1 MTGKPSN
8 VFNLGNGGGFS
19 VREVIRTAEK
29 VTGQKIK
36 ATEASRRSGDPPALV
51 GSAQK
56 AQQVLGW
63 KPQFPDLESILQT
76 AWNWHQKRP
85 IRMG

>member
-1 MTGKPSN
+1 MIGKPSN

-19 VREVIRTAEK
+19 VREVIQTAEK

-36 ATEASRRSGDPPALV
+36 VIETSRRPGDPPVLV

-56 AQQVLGW
+56 AQRVLGW
-63 KPQFPDLESILQT
+63 RPQFPDLESILQT
-76 AWNWHQKRP
+76 AWHWHQKNQA
-85 IRMG
+85 